1 MPNTKGR
8 STRAMATPSAT
19 FDIFVAVLIGIGATP
34 VVLLLMLWHVVT
46 AYLPNKVKDFWRK
59 HVG

>member
-1 MPNTKGR
+1 
-8 STRAMATPSAT
+8 MATPSAT